1 MVTVHHAF
9 GKHLLKP
16 FLKLVER
23 KIKGLWLQVNFV
35 KQNGT
40 NMYW

>member
-9 GKHLLKP
+9 GEYLLKP

-23 KIKGLWLQVNFV
+23 KIKIMASGKLCE
-35 KQNGT
+35 T
-40 NMYW
+40 E